1 MAQPELE
8 RRRAVSEH
16 SALSGGDFQ
25 GIGSF
30 AAMMGWGAAQEARSG
45 AADHRLDEPSRL
57 PSAWLDRCRGASVS
71 PSRVIV
77 AQRRSLLKCKRHRP
91 KIDGGSLWLG
101 KKVHSQVSIEKLA
114 TGSSQP

>member
-45 AADHRLDEPSRL
+45 AADHRLDEPTRL
-57 PSAWLDRCRGASVS
+57 SLGLVASLQS
-71 PSRVIV
+71 PPPF
-77 AQRRSLLKCKRHRP
+77 H
-91 KIDGGSLWLG
+91 
-101 KKVHSQVSIEKLA
+101 LA
-114 TGSSQP
+114 KPL